1 MKRRQFLTNT
11 VLANTALAAGGAF
24 ATRSMFLQRTSE
36 LTWFR
41 QGPVWSFEPVVGDGK
56 WIWREPPKTER
67 GYLEPRSYDVSIGVE
82 LQGVENTCEAM
93 ATTPV
98 PVSHPEQRVEQV
110 SIEKIGCEAFIRE
123 LTPGAGQLVLH
134 APEIAAGR
142 VVKAIA
148 HYKITLFKQYQAY
161 EQEQFP
167 FTQKVPKDV
176 QATSMG
182 DSPGIQSKASAVR
195 KLTGEIAKEHT
206 HPWDKAQAFVK
217 WIRSSIRP
225 QLGTYT
231 SVLTAIQKRVGDC
244 EEMSALFVAF
254 CRASGIPARLV
265 WVPNHNWAEF
275 YLTDYEGKGHW
286 IPVHPACY
294 NWFGWTG
301 AHELVIQK
309 GDRVQIPEQS
319 NPSRLVMDWLRSTG
333 RPKVNYIASLKPLPP
348 TESGDAG
355 PGERTKDIKTGEWRI
370 TGTHALD
377 KYARR

>member
-1 MKRRQFLTNT
+1 MKRRQFLT
-11 VLANTALAAGGAF
+11 NTALAAGGAF
-24 ATRSMFLQRTSE
+24 ATSTMFWQRSPE
-36 LTWFR
+36 LTSYR

-67 GYLEPRSYDVSIGVE
+67 GYLEPRSYDVSIGME
-82 LQGVENTCEAM
+82 LRGVDSTCEAM

-98 PVSHPEQRVEQV
+98 PVSHPEQQVEQV
-110 SIEKIGCEAFIRE
+110 SMETIGCEADIRE
-123 LTPGAGQLVLH
+123 LSPGAGQLLLH
-134 APEIAAGR
+134 APEIAVGQ

-148 HYKITLFKQYQAY
+148 HFKITLFKQYHGF

-167 FTQKVPKDV
+167 FTQTVPKGV
-176 QATSMG
+176 QTSSMG
-182 DSPGIQSKASAVR
+182 DSPGIQASASVVR
-195 KLTGEIAKEHT
+195 KLANEIAREHS

-217 WIRSSIRP
+217 WIRTSIRP
-225 QLGTYT
+225 QLGAYT

-254 CRASGIPARLV
+254 CRAAGIPARLV

-275 YLTDYEGKGHW
+275 YLTDFEQKGHW

-309 GDRVQIPEQS
+309 GDRVPVPEQS
-319 NPSRLVMDWLRSTG
+319 NPSRLVMDWMRSTG
-333 RPKVNYIASLKPLPP
+333 RPKANYLASLKPLPP
-348 TESGDAG
+348 SESGDAG
-355 PGERTKDIKTGEWRI
+355 PGERTKDTKTGEWRI
-370 TGTHALD
+370 TGKHPLD
-377 KYARR
+377 RFARR